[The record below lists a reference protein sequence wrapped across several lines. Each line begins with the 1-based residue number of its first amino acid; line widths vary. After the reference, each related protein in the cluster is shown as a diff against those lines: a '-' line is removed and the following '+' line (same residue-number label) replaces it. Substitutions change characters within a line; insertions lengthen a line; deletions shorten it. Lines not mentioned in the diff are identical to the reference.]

1 MPPILSSDVV
11 PKPKSACKLVAT
23 NEFLKYPKDGNVWPF
38 KPGIFDSVTEVVV
51 WALPV
56 SMHIRASMSIY
67 ISFFMAAYLFVLF
80 KGISMPASTLKP
92 LVFTRGT

>member
-1 MPPILSSDVV
+1 MPLILSGEVI
-11 PKPKSACKLVAT
+11 PKPKLACKLVET
-23 NEFLKYPKDGNVWPF
+23 KELRKCSIDGKLWPAS
-38 KPGIFDSVTEVVV
+38 PGIFDSVTEVVV
-51 WALPV
+51 WALPA

-67 ISFFMAAYLFVLF
+67 ISFFMADYLFVLF